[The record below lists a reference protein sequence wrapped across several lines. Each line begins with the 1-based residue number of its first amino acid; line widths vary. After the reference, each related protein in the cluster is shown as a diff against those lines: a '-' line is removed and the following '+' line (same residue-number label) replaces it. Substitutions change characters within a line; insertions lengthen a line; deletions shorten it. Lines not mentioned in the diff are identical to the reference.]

1 MSAME
6 ALRRAYLGF
15 TRGSLVKATDKS
27 KMQTVDVR
35 LYHDELIP
43 GIERFQPYGHSAV
56 PLPPDQNGSKAA
68 EAVVVFINGNRA
80 HPICIGVDDRRY
92 RPTGGEDGQVG
103 HYHYKGATGTFR
115 MSGFAHDAGPDKKPH
130 LVNVGA
136 TSVTSA
142 DGAHTT
148 KVGSTTV
155 LKEDGKVTTDTQTKI
170 FTGAVHLAAG
180 GSLSA

>member
-15 TRGSLVKATDKS
+15 TRGSLVQATDKP
-27 KMQTVDVR
+27 KMQTVDAR
-35 LYHDELIP
+35 LFHNELIA

-56 PLPPDQNGSKAA
+56 PLPPDQTGSKAA
-68 EAVVVFINGNRA
+68 EVIVAFVNGNRA
-80 HPICIGVDDRRY
+80 HPICLGVDDRRY
-92 RPTGGEDGQVG
+92 RPTGGEAGQVG
-103 HYHYKGATGTFR
+103 HYHYRGATATFR

-136 TSVTSA
+136 TSVNAA

-155 LKEDGKVTTDTQTKI
+155 VKEDGKITTDTATKL
-170 FTGAVHLAAG
+170 FTGVVHLGAG
-180 GSLSA
+180 GSLST